1 MEIGSIILENLQTRR
16 IIVNLL
22 PVPTAFSITILTALQ
37 EEILTKLSS
46 VKRKKQYTN
55 VSNAKDFVSKWNNL
69 GLEVRKNM
77 HLL

>member
-37 EEILTKLSS
+37 EEILTK
-46 VKRKKQYTN
+46 
-55 VSNAKDFVSKWNNL
+55 A
-69 GLEVRKNM
+69 
-77 HLL
+77 